1 MKMRTLTAVGMISAL
16 LLTLTACGGPAASSP
31 DAAPSSL
38 SASGARRFL
47 ASGEALRPFQDRV

>member
-16 LLTLTACGGPAASSP
+16 LLTLTACGGPGGL
-31 DAAPSSL
+31 L
-38 SASGARRFL
+38 SGRRPLFPFRFRRRRFL